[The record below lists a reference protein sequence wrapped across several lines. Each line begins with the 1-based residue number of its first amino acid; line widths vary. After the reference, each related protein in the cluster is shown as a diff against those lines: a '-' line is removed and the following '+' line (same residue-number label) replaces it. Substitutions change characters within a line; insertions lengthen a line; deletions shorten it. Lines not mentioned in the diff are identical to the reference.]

1 MKALKSEENK
11 QDIKWIEGIISKD
24 IRTNEIK
31 YEIDEIKNRKIKVK
45 RKSFKNKV
53 KKHIWFSAIWN
64 NKIFWWKYLYS

>member
-45 RKSFKNKV
+45 RKSFKNKA
-53 KKHIWFSAIWN
+53 KKHIWFSVIWN